1 VVCLCCLDAIYGS
14 QCFAKR
20 EDCSATCFF
29 FIDVDARSIFFRGLF
44 FVDTL
49 LVLKY
54 YIHTDGAHIF
64 YGGYFFHND
73 NGNAVLGP
81 RKQEEKQ

>member
-1 VVCLCCLDAIYGS
+1 M
-14 QCFAKR
+14 
-20 EDCSATCFF
+20 FF

-44 FVDTL
+44 FVNTL

-54 YIHTDGAHIF
+54 YIHIDGAHMF

-73 NGNAVLGP
+73 NDGNAVLGP